1 MKIRNGFVSN
11 SSSSSYIVCED
22 LTSIGLRC
30 FRIPAKHLDA
40 VSHWLIVSRIFEDPV
55 TELDPNKEWYVTRFV
70 TEYERD
76 ETIYDKLKE
85 IGAVAYCNGQMD
97 GVPYD
102 WCDDDPYTVCV
113 AQGDDEYDSVYM
125 RREHTD
131 ACEMTVDEL
140 PEYLRSKYPEATKFV
155 VLPGENNETITP
167 VYGGSDD

>member
-22 LTSIGLRC
+22 LTSMGLRC

-40 VSHWLIVSRIFEDPV
+40 VSHWLIVSRIFDDPV

-85 IGAVAYCNGQMD
+85 IGAVAYCDGQMN
-97 GVPYD
+97 GLPYD

-113 AQGDDEYDSVYM
+113 DHGDNEYDSVYM

-131 ACEMTVDEL
+131 ACEKMTQEL
-140 PEYLRSKYPEATKFV
+140 VEYLKSKYPDATRFMV
-155 VLPGENNETITP
+155 VPRESGEMIIPISGE
-167 VYGGSDD
+167 